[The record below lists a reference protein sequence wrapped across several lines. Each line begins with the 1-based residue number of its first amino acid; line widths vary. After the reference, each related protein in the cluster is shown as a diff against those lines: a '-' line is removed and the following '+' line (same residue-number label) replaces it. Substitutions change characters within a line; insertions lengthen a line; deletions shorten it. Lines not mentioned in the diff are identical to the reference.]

1 MTFNQA
7 QSFQIKS
14 QLAKLLSSENIIV
27 EHKSGARTASFDV
40 KRRVLTLPVWQNI
53 SEHLYDM
60 LVVHETG
67 HALDTPTEG
76 WIEAIDTIAN
86 KYHSDKPSNKAKM
99 AVKDFLNVIEDARID
114 KRQKRRYPG
123 SKRNYV
129 AGYKELMERN
139 FFGIQNKD
147 VNSLGL
153 VDRINLY
160 FKTSDIVIKFSAAEQ
175 EFIKRIANA
184 ETFEEV
190 VALSDEV
197 YGYCLAA
204 KQEQSETNIAHDFD
218 EEDGTESL
226 EAFEDADDMDSIDDE
241 TEETSVEGDSSEDS
255 EEESADEET
264 DGEGDVSSTRKTDDN
279 EESEDFVPESLTEN
293 AARENAASI
302 VQDTGTV
309 YEYVTLPK
317 FNMDK
322 IVDDFTKVIPQMQ
335 QSILSFDQHYCA
347 DQLNWLNEWK
357 RKENDTIS
365 YMVKEFESKKA
376 ADTYARTSISK
387 TGVIDTNKLHSY
399 KYNED
404 IFRKLAVTPTGKN
417 HGFVMLLDWSVS
429 MAQCLE
435 STLKQLFSLTMFCK
449 RVQIPF
455 EVYLFRSVQ
464 RNDNF
469 QGSCYDYKDGD
480 IVMRNFKLRNVL
492 SSRMNLA
499 TFNKALEC
507 LWMAR
512 ICGVSSDYLGRTPLN
527 QAILALDQIVND
539 FQKKNKVQVCNTIVL
554 TDGSSDPIHSVHN
567 ELNLHSKPYVPGQK
581 TFYILRD
588 DVTGRTYHFSS
599 HPWSWYTDAT
609 NTFLRILKSRTGT
622 NLIGFFL
629 YNGTF
634 KNLYRTGLVDYTF
647 YHNNDNMAKWRE
659 NNYIGLTSAGYD
671 EYFIIGVGR
680 NTEVET
686 DLQVNAKMTKAKIAK
701 EFMKFSNK
709 KAVNRVLLSKFITR
723 IAKAAA

>member
-1 MTFNQA
+1 
-7 QSFQIKS
+7 
-14 QLAKLLSSENIIV
+14 
-27 EHKSGARTASFDV
+27 
-40 KRRVLTLPVWQNI
+40 
-53 SEHLYDM
+53 
-60 LVVHETG
+60 
-67 HALDTPTEG
+67 
-76 WIEAIDTIAN
+76 
-86 KYHSDKPSNKAKM
+86 
-99 AVKDFLNVIEDARID
+99 
-114 KRQKRRYPG
+114 
-123 SKRNYV
+123 
-129 AGYKELMERN
+129 
-139 FFGIQNKD
+139 
-147 VNSLGL
+147 
-153 VDRINLY
+153 
-160 FKTSDIVIKFSAAEQ
+160 
-175 EFIKRIANA
+175 
-184 ETFEEV
+184 
-190 VALSDEV
+190 
-197 YGYCLAA
+197 
-204 KQEQSETNIAHDFD
+204 
-218 EEDGTESL
+218 
-226 EAFEDADDMDSIDDE
+226 
-241 TEETSVEGDSSEDS
+241 
-255 EEESADEET
+255 
-264 DGEGDVSSTRKTDDN
+264 
-279 EESEDFVPESLTEN
+279 
-293 AARENAASI
+293 
-302 VQDTGTV
+302 
-309 YEYVTLPK
+309 
-317 FNMDK
+317 MDK
-322 IVDDFTKVIPQMQ
+322 IVDDFSKVIPQMQ
-335 QSILSFDQHYCA
+335 QSILTFDQHYCA
-347 DQLNWLNEWK
+347 NELNRLNEWK

-417 HGFVMLLDWSVS
+417 HGFVMLLDWSGS

-469 QGSCYDYKDGD
+469 QDSCYEYKDGD
-480 IVMRNFKLRNVL
+480 IVMRDFKLRNVL

-512 ICGVSSDYLGRTPLN
+512 ICGVSSDYLDRTPLN
-527 QAILALDQIVND
+527 QAILALDQIVNN

-554 TDGSSDPIHSVHN
+554 TDGSSDPIQSVHN
-567 ELNLHSKPYVPGQK
+567 EINSYSKPHVPGQK

-599 HPWSWYTDAT
+599 HPRAWYNDAT

-634 KNLYRTGLVDYTF
+634 KNLFRTGLVDYTF
-647 YHNNDNMAKWRE
+647 YHNNDNMAKWKE
-659 NNYIGLTSAGYD
+659 DNYIGLTSAGYD